1 VKRALLAKHLLP
13 LATFE
18 RRRPELQAEAQ
29 AHREDRAVQIGGS
42 ATLIFENEVTVRF
55 RLQEILRQEA
65 MSDDAAVQAQIDAY
79 AALIPDGAN
88 LKATLRLD
96 FASAGER
103 TLNLPQLRGIENYV
117 WMQIE
122 RLPRVYAIAERDIDH
137 ADTQRDEALQYVRF
151 ELDETGVQGLR
162 QGRAVSFGVDH
173 PAYSAHQAVG
183 ENVRQALLTDL
194 HQGESVRP

>member
-1 VKRALLAKHLLP
+1 MTRALLAKDLLP

-29 AHREDRAVQIGGS
+29 AHRDDRAVQIGRS

-55 RLQEILRQEA
+55 RLQEILRHEE
-65 MSDDAAVQAQIDAY
+65 MSDDAAVQAQIDVY

-103 TLNLPQLRGIENYV
+103 TLKLPQLRGIENYV

-122 RLPRVYAIAERDIDH
+122 RLPRVYAIAERNMDH
-137 ADTQRDEALQYVRF
+137 ADAQRDEALQYVRF
-151 ELDETGVQGLR
+151 ELDEAGVQGLR
-162 QGRAVSFGVDH
+162 QGRALSFGVDH
-173 PAYSAHQAVG
+173 PAYSARQAVD

-194 HQGESVRP
+194 HHGEPARP